1 MNTWLGRSAAACLLI
16 LFLTAGLLTTAAIP
30 ALAQQGQ
37 SSVQGRVLDESG
49 LALPGATVVITH
61 QESGMFRQVVS
72 NPDGS
77 YYVTGVLPGLYR
89 VTADLTGFKKY
100 EQPDVLLQIGNT
112 TTLEIKLKLGG
123 VEESVTVT
131 GESPLVDVTSKQI
144 GANIGQAEL
153 NALPILNRNWMFA
166 VGLTPGVQIQ
176 SSTASFA
183 CESLI
188 VGGGSNR
195 SGNFSVDGGGNN
207 DDYLGSSC
215 GSQVRTALEAVQE
228 FQVLTNQY
236 DAEFGRTAGA
246 VVNAITKQGTN
257 AFHGALFDSYTNDKV
272 TAPDFFVAQTQ
283 NDPDPTRRIQKPK
296 TAQQDWGGTLGG
308 PIKKDKAHFFYSL
321 DRIVYDEGRSNIFT
335 EQGRPELNYAN
346 TQSMKLW
353 NNLIRVD
360 HQINAGN
367 TWSARFLEEDSP
379 TYNRVA
385 GRWTLASR
393 DQEYDVDRSAGGNW
407 NTIFGN
413 SRFNTVRAGWTYEKN
428 GFTAKEVQNGVPMVD
443 LPPTLSLLS
452 FTDGTRNGALFRID
466 NAYEVSETFSQ
477 FVPAWAGGSHDLK
490 AGAQYIY
497 SQIELPDQTDMNGR
511 FAFSTDRAFNASDPR
526 TYPERLFIRVPAPSD
541 IVMPT
546 HVAVFFL
553 QDKWQR
559 QNLTLNLGVRYD
571 LEMTPLENAYNPFFA
586 NGDYAVDK
594 DNVAPRIGFAWR
606 PAGSAT
612 SLLRGGY
619 GIFYDKITL
628 QTTTP
633 FVSTGVYSSS
643 FTAAFPTSAA
653 DPGPSRGAFPT
664 DSMLVGGPIVN
675 RTLLNSRFPP
685 GTIGRNTGN
694 VFLDNPDRVVPS
706 THQVTLGYQRELSPV
721 MALNVDYVHS
731 WNRDQLTNFDLNPAL
746 REDTSRTGALVYT
759 DLFNLAGSLGISPFT
774 NPVLTRRNDGSSQFD
789 GMNIGLEKRFSRY
802 WAARV
807 SYAVGYARGNAEAN
821 QTPDNNYQVLDD
833 PRLDHNFG
841 PLDADRRQNL
851 TLSGRVEIPR
861 TRGLTVSG
869 IYRYLSGAPMSLYNS
884 GIDADRNGRLF
895 DLLPAGHYCGQR
907 LNSICV
913 DYDGRRNG
921 ARGPSYR
928 QTDLRFS
935 YRLRPLKTK
944 TIDANFD
951 LFNIF
956 NTANFSNPG
965 QLAFGSDQRLTND
978 FLVLTAL
985 RGGNGQPRAAQFG
998 VRFGF

>member
-1 MNTWLGRSAAACLLI
+1 MNTCLGRSAACLLI
-16 LFLTAGLLTTAAIP
+16 LFGTAGLLTIGAAP

-49 LALPGATVVITH
+49 LALPGATVVVTH

-100 EQPDVLLQIGNT
+100 EQPDVHLQIGNT

-257 AFHGALFDSYTNDKV
+257 AFHGALFDSYTNDTV
-272 TAPDFFVAQTQ
+272 TAMDFFVAQSQ
-283 NDPDPTRRIQKPK
+283 ELDPNPIQKPK

-321 DRIVYDEGRSNIFT
+321 DRIIYDEGRSNTFLPD
-335 EQGRPELNYAN
+335 RPELNYAN

-407 NTIFGN
+407 NAIFGN

-428 GFTAKEVQNGVPMVD
+428 GFTPKEVQDGVPMVD
-443 LPPTLSLLS
+443 LPPTLAMLT
-452 FTDGTRNGALFRID
+452 FFDGTRNGAQFRID
-466 NAYEVSETFSQ
+466 NAYEISETFSQ
-477 FVPAWAGGSHDLK
+477 FVPTWAGGSHDLK

-511 FAFSTDRAFNASDPR
+511 FVFSTDRAFNASDPR
-526 TYPERLFIRVPAPSD
+526 TYPERLLIRVPSPSD
-541 IVMPT
+541 ILMPT
-546 HVAVFFL
+546 HVAVFFV

-559 QNLTLNLGVRYD
+559 QNLTMNLGVRYD

-586 NGDYAVDK
+586 KGEYAVDK
-594 DNVAPRIGFAWR
+594 NNVSPRIGFAWR
-606 PAGSAT
+606 PAASAT

-619 GIFYDKITL
+619 GVFYDKVTL

-643 FTAAFPTSAA
+643 FTASFPRSAA
-653 DPGPSRGAFPT
+653 DPGPSRGEFPN
-664 DSMLVGGPIVN
+664 DEMLRGGPVVN
-675 RTLLNSRFPP
+675 RTLLNALFPL
-685 GTIGRNTGN
+685 GSIGRNTGN
-694 VFLDNPDRVVPS
+694 VFIDNPDRIVPKV
-706 THQVTLGYQRELSPV
+706 HQVTFGYERQLAQQ
-721 MALNVDYVHS
+721 MAVTVDYIHS
-731 WNRDQLTNFDLNPAL
+731 WNRDQLMNYDLNPGL
-746 REDTSRTGALVYT
+746 RINTTRTGLINYT
-759 DLFNLAGSLGISPFT
+759 DLQGIAGRLGIDPFV
-774 NPVLTRRNDGSSQFD
+774 NPVFTRVNDGSSQFD
-789 GMNIGLEKRFSRY
+789 GMNVMLEKRYSRH
-802 WAARV
+802 WAARL
-807 SYAVGYARGNAEAN
+807 SYAIGYARGNAEAN
-821 QTPDNNYQVLDD
+821 QTFENNYQVLGD
-833 PRLDHNFG
+833 PHLDLNFG

-851 TLSGRVEIPR
+851 TVNGRVEIPG

-869 IYRYLSGAPMSLYNS
+869 VHRYLSGAPMTLYNS
-884 GIDADRNGRLF
+884 ALDADRNGRLF
-895 DLLPAGHYCGQR
+895 DFIPAGHYCGA
-907 LNSICV
+907 
-913 DYDGRRNG
+913 GRNAFCTDSKSGRNG
-921 ARGPSYR
+921 ARGPGYH
-928 QTDLRFS
+928 QTDMRLG
-935 YRLRPLKTK
+935 YRLRPLKDK
-944 TIDANFD
+944 TIDVNFE

-956 NTANFSNPG
+956 NVANFANPT
-965 QLAFGSDQRLTND
+965 SDQRLTD

-985 RGGNGQPRAAQFG
+985 RGGNGQPREAQVS